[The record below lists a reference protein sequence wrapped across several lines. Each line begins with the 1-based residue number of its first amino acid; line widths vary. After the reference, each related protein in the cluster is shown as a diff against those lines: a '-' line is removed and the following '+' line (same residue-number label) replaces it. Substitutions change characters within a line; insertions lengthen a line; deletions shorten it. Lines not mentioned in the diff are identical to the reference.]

1 VSPYESRRGA
11 WTVSTD
17 PARLDLGVI
26 HSFLTTSY
34 WAAGIPRETVRRSLE
49 HSLCF
54 GLYEGE
60 AQIGMAR
67 VVTDRA
73 TFAYVADVFVL
84 ERHRGRGLGAFLM
97 ECVMA
102 HPDLQGLRV
111 WRLAT
116 RDAHG
121 LYRRFGFGPPLR
133 PETHMEILDV
143 DVYARPRAA
152 SPSDAVVP

>member
-1 VSPYESRRGA
+1 VTPFEARREA

-17 PARLDLGVI
+17 PSRLDLDVI

-34 WAAGIPRETVRRSLE
+34 WAAGIPRETVRRSLA

-54 GLYEGE
+54 GLYEGD
-60 AQIGMAR
+60 AQVGFAR
-67 VVTDRA
+67 VVSDRA
-73 TFAYVADVFVL
+73 TFAYLADVFVL
-84 ERHRGRGLGAFLM
+84 ESRRGRGLGRWLIG
-97 ECVMA
+97 CVMA

-133 PETHMEILDV
+133 PETHMEILDL
-143 DVYARPRAA
+143 DVYRRGREEAHG
-152 SPSDAVVP
+152 

>member
-1 VSPYESRRGA
+1 M
-11 WTVSTD
+11 STD
-17 PARLDLGVI
+17 PARLDLDVI

-34 WAAGIPRETVRRSLE
+34 WAAGIPRETVGRSLA

-54 GLYEGE
+54 GLYDGD
-60 AQIGMAR
+60 AQVGMAR
-67 VVTDRA
+67 VVSDYA
-73 TFAYVADVFVL
+73 TFAYLADVFVL
-84 ERHRGRGLGAFLM
+84 ESHRGQGLGRWIVG
-97 ECVMA
+97 CVMA

-133 PETHMEILDV
+133 PETHMEIADMEI
-143 DVYARPRAA
+143 YGRGRHEEAHG
-152 SPSDAVVP
+152 